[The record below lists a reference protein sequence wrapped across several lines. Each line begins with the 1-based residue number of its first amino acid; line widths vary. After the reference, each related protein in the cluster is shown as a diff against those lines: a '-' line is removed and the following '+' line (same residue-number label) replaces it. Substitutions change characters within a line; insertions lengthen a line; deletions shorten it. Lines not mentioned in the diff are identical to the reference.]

1 MYKFLYITRMPL
13 LAVTDSKG
21 QFVVKPK
28 VHGQRVDI
36 HTGGIDAAWSLAKK
50 AIPSSV
56 ATKKKGGFNKKL
68 DDYIRS
74 WQWRWEN
81 ISCHDLCKKTAM
93 TFLQKR

>member
-56 ATKKKGGFNKKL
+56 ATKKKDASTRNWMTTFVPGNGAGKTPAAT
-68 DDYIRS
+68 
-74 WQWRWEN
+74 
-81 ISCHDLCKKTAM
+81 ISVKR
-93 TFLQKR
+93 LQ